1 MATTVDDMR
10 AQAVLLT
17 KQRLHRPK
25 SRAGAGILF
34 FILTLI
40 ICLLPLPQGETGRTS
55 MQAAFRPND
64 PRMLPTCSTQEE
76 LCPSVWSVTGDN
88 GVRYKMVRFMSGT
101 ESTVKTLAVPEPL
114 LDRWPFPDCASAD
127 GNDAACL
134 EGSLKRLALVG
145 VAPTMGPI
153 PKSGALQDGSDRRVA
168 TMMLESILWDGGVIP
183 VRSTILSA
191 AGTETALMVLSTLTG
206 PNSNYATEEKEPV
219 YGLNRVGPRHNKK
232 GSDAS
237 SLADFLFTGD
247 GLATPGDLLICTVD
261 EAEAQSLGVG
271 RVRPT
276 CRQWFTI
283 PEVGML
289 VRLTYDRSLL
299 PEWQAIKKGAKA
311 RVAEFL
317 LSTVTPAGD
326 ED

>member
-1 MATTVDDMR
+1 MATTVQDMR
-10 AQAVLLT
+10 AQAILLR
-17 KQRLHRPK
+17 KQRTHRPK
-25 SRAGAGILF
+25 SRVREWILF
-34 FILTLI
+34 GLLTVI
-40 ICLLPLPQGETGRTS
+40 ICLLPLPQKESRIS

-76 LCPSVWSVTGDN
+76 SCPSVWSVTGDN
-88 GVRYKMVRFMSGT
+88 RLRYKMIRFMSGT
-101 ESTVKTLAVPEPL
+101 ASTVKTLAVPEPL

-127 GNDAACL
+127 GNDPACL

-145 VAPTMGPI
+145 LAPSMSPI
-153 PKSGALQDGSDRRVA
+153 PKGSGLQEGSDRRVA

-183 VRSTILSA
+183 LRSTILNA

-206 PNSNYATEEKEPV
+206 PNAAYATQEKEPV
-219 YGLNRVGPRHNKK
+219 YGLSRVGPRHDKK

-261 EAEAQSLGVG
+261 EAEGQAAGVG

-299 PEWQAIKKGAKA
+299 PEWQAIKKGAKT
-311 RVAEFL
+311 RVFEFL
-317 LSTVTPAGD
+317 LSTVTPSND
-326 ED
+326 DD